1 MTELPIRQVSDA
13 RITVELLR
21 DAPIPWDIYRATA
34 AVNTITSLI
43 DALEAVLPEL
53 DVMEEVEYSLG
64 EYGTSRA
71 YVHIEDDRA
80 KGIDRYVD
88 MRVELQKID
97 GQWELTKREGTYR
110 VHGQETL

>member
-13 RITVELLR
+13 RLVVELLR
-21 DAPIPWDIYRATA
+21 DAPVPWDIYRATK
-34 AVNTITSLI
+34 AVDTIQALL

-53 DVMEEVEYSLG
+53 EDMTEVQYSLG
-64 EYGTSRA
+64 AYGTSRA
-71 YVHIEDDRA
+71 YVHVKGDTA
-80 KGIDRYVD
+80 VGIDRYVS

-110 VHGQETL
+110 VSGQEQS